1 MHAPRAAR
9 AKTGLL
15 LAILLCLQP
24 ATADD
29 TLTVFAAASL
39 RDAAGAAFQA
49 FHEQTGVG
57 VRPAFASSGTL
68 ARQIERGAPADAYLS
83 ANERWMDHLAARDAI
98 VPETR
103 TVVAGNRLVLI
114 TRRDRDLRL
123 RIEPGFA
130 LRAALGG
137 GRLALGNPEHVP
149 AGRYARQ
156 ALRSLGVWASIE
168 GRVARA
174 SDVRGALALVTR
186 AGAPLGIVYRSDA
199 LVERDVRIVD
209 TFPRGSHESIVYP
222 AAGVRGGDVEGA
234 RRLLEFLR
242 GDTGRAILRRYG
254 FEPVT

>member
-1 MHAPRAAR
+1 MHASGAAR

-15 LAILLCLQP
+15 LAFLLCVQP

-39 RDAAGAAFQA
+39 RDAAGAAFEA
-49 FHEQTGVG
+49 FRERTGVG

-68 ARQIERGAPADAYLS
+68 ARQLERGAPADAYLS
-83 ANERWMDHLAARDAI
+83 ANRRWMDYLEGQDAI
-98 VPETR
+98 VPSTR
-103 TVVAGNRLVLI
+103 VAIASNRLVLI
-114 TRRDRDLRL
+114 ARRDQDLRL
-123 RIEPGFA
+123 RIEPGFP
-130 LRAALGG
+130 LRAALGS

-149 AGRYARQ
+149 AGQYARQ
-156 ALRSLGVWASIE
+156 ALRSLGVWGAVE

-199 LVERDVRIVD
+199 MAERDVRIVD
-209 TFPRGSHESIVYP
+209 TFPAGSHDTIVYP
-222 AAGVRGGDVEGA
+222 AAGVRGGNVAGA
-234 RRLLEFLR
+234 QRLLEFLR
-242 GDTGRAILRRYG
+242 GETGRAILRRYG